1 MKLKFEQIEKEIGT
15 ENKFEIDL
23 NLFIESYNKADIDT
37 LSSEIKK
44 IDLMDFSG
52 QLKELRSY
60 KHIQL
65 PKDIHSI
72 TVEEITKKYYE
83 IRNAINTVL
92 DLKSKF
98 MDYRLKWK
106 QIETIVKNL
115 LQDKRD
121 ELMITDEIK
130 NLKNQE
136 LRLSEMNYRL
146 RDLVNSLNRIELFN
160 VRIKAFETELNETL
174 EYLKDV
180 KLDMSKLQSAVE
192 LALDTGE
199 LVRTYWKKNWKED

>member
-1 MKLKFEQIEKEIGT
+1 MKLKFEQIEKEI

-23 NLFIESYNKADIDT
+23 NLFIESYNKVDIDT
-37 LSSEIKK
+37 LSTEIKK

-52 QLKELRSY
+52 QLEELRSY

-65 PKDIHSI
+65 PKDIHSV

-98 MDYRLKWK
+98 VDYRLKWK

>member
-1 MKLKFEQIEKEIGT
+1 MKLKFEQIEKEINT

-37 LSSEIKK
+37 LSAEIKK
-44 IDLMDFSG
+44 IDLMDFSDQLG
-52 QLKELRSY
+52 QLRSY

-65 PKDIHSI
+65 PKDIHSV

-98 MDYRLKWK
+98 MDYRIKWK